1 MRQSTEEEDAMEEF
15 GPQDPVTV
23 GDLNSSAR
31 GTAAR
36 KTAGKPDWSQF
47 PIWTIAEVV
56 DWYGTLESDEP
67 APMAALDRIDIALGQ
82 WQRGDDRA
90 LDHAV
95 VATIRMMEVHGI
107 AKDIYEAMALVV
119 RVLEFGEKK
128 YKKGNWAKGMQWS
141 VCFSCAVSHYMKFVS
156 GRALDEESNIHTL
169 AHLLCNLLFLIAYRE
184 SYPEGDDRIKE
195 FQCE

>member
-56 DWYGTLESDEP
+56 EWYTVEDWHD
-67 APMAALDRIDIALGQ
+67 AAFRRIDIALGE
-82 WQRGDDRA
+82 WQRGDDSA
-90 LDHAV
+90 LVKAV
-95 VATIRMMEVHGI
+95 LATVHKMEIHGI

-128 YKKGNWAKGMQWS
+128 YKEGNWAKGMPWS
-141 VCFSCAVSHYMKFVS
+141 VCFSCAVSHYMKFIS
-156 GRALDEESNIHTL
+156 GRALDEESNVHTL